1 VFVRGRTLP
10 LVALV
15 VLSFSFT
22 AGAQEAVDEVGT
34 TFGVESGSIFDIDP
48 GSEIGINV
56 NFTNNE
62 EFSDGAIVSISGPVG
77 WNISWSN
84 LESPSLGHLY
94 ELSPE
99 STAWVGFSIGAP
111 SVSGGLPLSESL
123 HQFSMM
129 VQSLDNISSDWYNFS
144 LRYGFFDGAVIVEGG
159 GVSSIEPGS
168 TDIFEITLRNEGN
181 SWRNLELEIIPLDSE
196 SEPVGQSDLF
206 FSYDGW
212 SASVID
218 RWQLENV
225 PPNGT
230 VAARIQIDSPSDN
243 EGVLFFEALVWSEAS
258 PDSVSKS
265 VQGVNIVPRVGGE
278 IEKSGDGCS
287 DSETTPG
294 EFCEIVLEISNTGD
308 VVSRFDLNLIG
319 GEEWIDIG
327 FTESGYTIA
336 PGNSVGGISINATVA
351 EGTESGKTA
360 YVTVQ
365 LIVDDWSP
373 GYVSFTIVSGDY
385 FSWTLEM
392 ATSEIVEGNNLTS
405 TWTLMNS
412 GNGPDGIVANL
423 DSNVVTDFCFI
434 PPVGS
439 SFDSSSGAPRSFE
452 LLDVQSGESVSFIS
466 WMIVPDV
473 APIESQAIL
482 TVEVRSTRDP
492 SIIFAGTEM
501 AIIPGAEIDDPPPVE
516 DGIREIVVK
525 WMNKWLEISLIIVV
539 VVIGTAG
546 VMKAL
551 SIRSREME
559 NPREAKGLETGKA
572 EEWISRFKKE
582 EVVETGVIESPILP
596 HSEFK
601 TNFMEKSGGV
611 SEKPLESP
619 DGRIVSEA
627 SNILDKAQTE
637 DDIQEAMRIA
647 DELTGDDILHPDN
660 EILEVPGETGNRVD
674 SSSDDEVPSDFDLE
688 I

>member
-1 VFVRGRTLP
+1 M
-10 LVALV
+10 
-15 VLSFSFT
+15 LSFSFT
-22 AGAQEAVDEVGT
+22 AGAQEAVDEAGT

-144 LRYGFFDGAVIVEGG
+144 LRYGFFDGAAIVEGG

>member
-1 VFVRGRTLP
+1 M
-10 LVALV
+10 

-144 LRYGFFDGAVIVEGG
+144 LRYGFFDGAAIVEGG

-546 VMKAL
+546 VVKAL

>member
-1 VFVRGRTLP
+1 
-10 LVALV
+10 
-15 VLSFSFT
+15 
-22 AGAQEAVDEVGT
+22 
-34 TFGVESGSIFDIDP
+34 
-48 GSEIGINV
+48 
-56 NFTNNE
+56 
-62 EFSDGAIVSISGPVG
+62 
-77 WNISWSN
+77 
-84 LESPSLGHLY
+84 
-94 ELSPE
+94 
-99 STAWVGFSIGAP
+99 
-111 SVSGGLPLSESL
+111 
-123 HQFSMM
+123 M
-129 VQSLDNISSDWYNFS
+129 
-144 LRYGFFDGAVIVEGG
+144 YGFFYGAAIVEGG

-546 VMKAL
+546 VVKAL

>member
-1 VFVRGRTLP
+1 M
-10 LVALV
+10 

-546 VMKAL
+546 VVKAL
-551 SIRSREME
+551 SIRSRDME

>member
-1 VFVRGRTLP
+1 M
-10 LVALV
+10 

-546 VMKAL
+546 VVKAL

>member
-1 VFVRGRTLP
+1 
-10 LVALV
+10 V

-111 SVSGGLPLSESL
+111 SVLGGLPLSESL

-144 LRYGFFDGAVIVEGG
+144 LRYGFFDGAAIVEGG

-546 VMKAL
+546 VVKAL

>member
-1 VFVRGRTLP
+1 M
-10 LVALV
+10 

-99 STAWVGFSIGAP
+99 STAWVGYSIGAP

-144 LRYGFFDGAVIVEGG
+144 LRYGFFDGAAIVEGG

-196 SEPVGQSDLF
+196 SQPVGQSDLF

-258 PDSVSKS
+258 PDSISKS

-351 EGTESGKTA
+351 EGTESGETA
-360 YVTVQ
+360 YFTVQ

-385 FSWTLEM
+385 FSWTIEM
-392 ATSEIVEGNNLTS
+392 VTSEIIEGNNLTS

-492 SIIFAGTEM
+492 SIIFTGTEM

-525 WMNKWLEISLIIVV
+525 WVNKWLEISLIIVV

-546 VMKAL
+546 VVKAL

-559 NPREAKGLETGKA
+559 NSREEKGLETGKA

-601 TNFMEKSGGV
+601 TDFMEKSGGV

>member
-1 VFVRGRTLP
+1 M
-10 LVALV
+10 

-22 AGAQEAVDEVGT
+22 AGAQEAVDEAGT

-144 LRYGFFDGAVIVEGG
+144 LRYGFFDGAAIVEGG

-492 SIIFAGTEM
+492 SIIFTGTEM

>member
-1 VFVRGRTLP
+1 M
-10 LVALV
+10 

-99 STAWVGFSIGAP
+99 STAWVGYSIGAP

-144 LRYGFFDGAVIVEGG
+144 LRYGFFDGAAIVEGG

-196 SEPVGQSDLF
+196 SQPVGQSDLF

-258 PDSVSKS
+258 PDSISKS

-351 EGTESGKTA
+351 EGTESGETA
-360 YVTVQ
+360 YFTVQ

-385 FSWTLEM
+385 FSWTIEM
-392 ATSEIVEGNNLTS
+392 VTSEIIEGNNLTS

-492 SIIFAGTEM
+492 SIIFTGTEM

-525 WMNKWLEISLIIVV
+525 WVNKWLEISLIIVV
-539 VVIGTAG
+539 VVIGTVG
-546 VMKAL
+546 VVKAL

-559 NPREAKGLETGKA
+559 KPREAKGLETEKA

-601 TNFMEKSGGV
+601 TDFMEKSGGF

-660 EILEVPGETGNRVD
+660 EILEDPGETSNRVD

>member
-1 VFVRGRTLP
+1 M
-10 LVALV
+10 
-15 VLSFSFT
+15 LSFSFT
-22 AGAQEAVDEVGT
+22 AGAQESVDEVGT

-294 EFCEIVLEISNTGD
+294 EFCEVVLEISNTGD

-546 VMKAL
+546 VVKAL

>member
-1 VFVRGRTLP
+1 M
-10 LVALV
+10 

-144 LRYGFFDGAVIVEGG
+144 LRYGFFDGAAIVEGG

-492 SIIFAGTEM
+492 SIIFTGTEM

-559 NPREAKGLETGKA
+559 NPRETKGLETGKA

-627 SNILDKAQTE
+627 SNILDEAQTE

>member
-1 VFVRGRTLP
+1 MRGRALP

-22 AGAQEAVDEVGT
+22 AGAQEAVDEAGT

-473 APIESQAIL
+473 APIESHAIL

-492 SIIFAGTEM
+492 SIIFTGTEM

>member
-1 VFVRGRTLP
+1 M
-10 LVALV
+10 
-15 VLSFSFT
+15 LSFSFT

-546 VMKAL
+546 VVKAL

>member
-1 VFVRGRTLP
+1 M
-10 LVALV
+10 

-22 AGAQEAVDEVGT
+22 AGAQEAVDEAGT

-546 VMKAL
+546 VVKAL
-551 SIRSREME
+551 SIRSRDME

>member
-1 VFVRGRTLP
+1 MRGRALP

-492 SIIFAGTEM
+492 SIIFTGTEM

>member
-1 VFVRGRTLP
+1 M
-10 LVALV
+10 

-144 LRYGFFDGAVIVEGG
+144 LRYGFFDGAAIVEGG

>member
-1 VFVRGRTLP
+1 MRGRALP

-22 AGAQEAVDEVGT
+22 AGAQEAVDEAGT

-473 APIESQAIL
+473 APIESHAIL

-492 SIIFAGTEM
+492 SIIFTGTEM
-501 AIIPGAEIDDPPPVE
+501 AIIPGAEIDDPPPIE

>member
-1 VFVRGRTLP
+1 
-10 LVALV
+10 V

-144 LRYGFFDGAVIVEGG
+144 LRYGFFDGAAIVEGG

>member
-1 VFVRGRTLP
+1 MRGRALP

-492 SIIFAGTEM
+492 SIIFTGTEM

-559 NPREAKGLETGKA
+559 NPRETKGLETGKA

-582 EVVETGVIESPILP
+582 EDVETGVIESPILP

-627 SNILDKAQTE
+627 SNILDEAQTE

>member
-1 VFVRGRTLP
+1 M
-10 LVALV
+10 

-492 SIIFAGTEM
+492 SIIFTGTEM
-501 AIIPGAEIDDPPPVE
+501 AIIPGAEIDDPPPIE

-559 NPREAKGLETGKA
+559 NPRETKGLETGKA

-627 SNILDKAQTE
+627 SNILDEAQTE

>member
-1 VFVRGRTLP
+1 M
-10 LVALV
+10 
-15 VLSFSFT
+15 LSFSFT

-144 LRYGFFDGAVIVEGG
+144 LRYGFFDGAAIVEGG

>member
-1 VFVRGRTLP
+1 M
-10 LVALV
+10 VALV

-22 AGAQEAVDEVGT
+22 AGAQEAVDEAGT

-492 SIIFAGTEM
+492 SIIFTGTEM

>member
-1 VFVRGRTLP
+1 M
-10 LVALV
+10 

-22 AGAQEAVDEVGT
+22 AGAQEAVDEAGT

-144 LRYGFFDGAVIVEGG
+144 LRYGFFDGAAIVEGG

-546 VMKAL
+546 VVKAL

>member
-1 VFVRGRTLP
+1 
-10 LVALV
+10 VALV

-111 SVSGGLPLSESL
+111 SVLGGLPLSESL

-144 LRYGFFDGAVIVEGG
+144 LRYGFFDGAAIVEGG

-546 VMKAL
+546 VVKAL

>member
-1 VFVRGRTLP
+1 MRGRALP

-492 SIIFAGTEM
+492 SIIFTGTEM

-559 NPREAKGLETGKA
+559 NPRETKGLETGKA

-582 EVVETGVIESPILP
+582 EVVETGVIESPIVP

-627 SNILDKAQTE
+627 SNILDEAQTE

>member
-1 VFVRGRTLP
+1 M
-10 LVALV
+10 VALV

-546 VMKAL
+546 VVKAL
-551 SIRSREME
+551 SIRSRDME

>member
-1 VFVRGRTLP
+1 
-10 LVALV
+10 V

-99 STAWVGFSIGAP
+99 STAWVGYSIGAP

-144 LRYGFFDGAVIVEGG
+144 LRYGFFDGAAIVEGG

-196 SEPVGQSDLF
+196 SQPVGQSDLF

-258 PDSVSKS
+258 PDSISKS

-351 EGTESGKTA
+351 EGTESGETA
-360 YVTVQ
+360 YFTVQ

-385 FSWTLEM
+385 FSWTIEM
-392 ATSEIVEGNNLTS
+392 VTSEIIEGNNLTS

-492 SIIFAGTEM
+492 SIIFTGTEM

-525 WMNKWLEISLIIVV
+525 WVNKWLEISLIIVV
-539 VVIGTAG
+539 VVIGTVG
-546 VMKAL
+546 VVKAL

-559 NPREAKGLETGKA
+559 KPREAKGLETEKA

-601 TNFMEKSGGV
+601 TDFMEKSGGV

-619 DGRIVSEA
+619 DGEIVSEA

-660 EILEVPGETGNRVD
+660 EILEDPGETSNRVD

>member
-1 VFVRGRTLP
+1 M
-10 LVALV
+10 VALV

-144 LRYGFFDGAVIVEGG
+144 LRYGFFDGAAIVEGG

-546 VMKAL
+546 VVKAL

>member
-1 VFVRGRTLP
+1 
-10 LVALV
+10 V

-22 AGAQEAVDEVGT
+22 AGAQEAVDEAGT

-144 LRYGFFDGAVIVEGG
+144 LRYGFFDGAAIVEGG

-546 VMKAL
+546 VVKAL

>member
-1 VFVRGRTLP
+1 
-10 LVALV
+10 VALV

-144 LRYGFFDGAVIVEGG
+144 LRYGFFDGAAIVEGG

-546 VMKAL
+546 VVKAL

>member
-1 VFVRGRTLP
+1 M
-10 LVALV
+10 

-492 SIIFAGTEM
+492 SIIFTGTEM

-559 NPREAKGLETGKA
+559 NPRETKGLETGKA

-627 SNILDKAQTE
+627 SNILDEAQTE

>member
-1 VFVRGRTLP
+1 M
-10 LVALV
+10 

-22 AGAQEAVDEVGT
+22 AGAQEAVDEAGT

-492 SIIFAGTEM
+492 SIIFTGTEM

>member
-1 VFVRGRTLP
+1 M
-10 LVALV
+10 

-492 SIIFAGTEM
+492 SIIFTGTEM

-559 NPREAKGLETGKA
+559 NPRETKGLETGKA

-582 EVVETGVIESPILP
+582 EDVETGVIESPILP

-627 SNILDKAQTE
+627 SNILDEAQTE

>member
-1 VFVRGRTLP
+1 M
-10 LVALV
+10 
-15 VLSFSFT
+15 LSFSFT

-492 SIIFAGTEM
+492 SIIFTGTEM

>member
-1 VFVRGRTLP
+1 MRGRALP

-22 AGAQEAVDEVGT
+22 AEAQEAVDEAGT

-492 SIIFAGTEM
+492 SIIFTGTEM

-559 NPREAKGLETGKA
+559 NPRETKGLETGKA

>member
-1 VFVRGRTLP
+1 M
-10 LVALV
+10 VALV

-492 SIIFAGTEM
+492 SIIFTGTEM

-559 NPREAKGLETGKA
+559 NPRETKGLETGKA

-582 EVVETGVIESPILP
+582 EDVETGVIESPILP

-627 SNILDKAQTE
+627 SNILDEAQTE